1 MQNLYGQSCW
11 LCYAWVWTYVY
22 MHNLWQTNGRMSN
35 LPTIRGQ
42 GSAHFQSLNYS
53 MDRQNI
59 AHGQKMIDWRSQVQ
73 LETTKDHYTL
83 IFPSPSKINKKKSCS
98 LCTQFYLVWGC
109 SYAGMTSYYKIA
121 FFISNFCKHFK
132 KLRTF
137 SPILSYSVLF
147 LKKIDFVC
155 CFFVKYRLCERRNS
169 EIFSI

>member
-11 LCYAWVWTYVY
+11 LCYAWVWTHVY

-83 IFPSPSKINKKKSCS
+83 IFPSPSKINKKNLVRCA
-98 LCTQFYLVWGC
+98 QFYLVWGC
-109 SYAGMTSYYKIA
+109 SYAGMTSYYKSHFLSVIFA
-121 FFISNFCKHFK
+121 NTSKKCAPFLPFFLTQS
-132 KLRTF
+132 F
-137 SPILSYSVLF
+137 S
-147 LKKIDFVC
+147 
-155 CFFVKYRLCERRNS
+155 
-169 EIFSI
+169 